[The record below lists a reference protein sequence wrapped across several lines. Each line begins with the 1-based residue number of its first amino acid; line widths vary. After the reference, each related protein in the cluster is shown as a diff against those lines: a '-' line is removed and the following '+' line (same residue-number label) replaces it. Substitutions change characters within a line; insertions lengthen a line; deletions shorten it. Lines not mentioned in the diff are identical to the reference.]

1 MLRKTSKKKESEKKE
16 RKTDRQTKIQ
26 NKILNDITTSCAS
39 KDDGDTDVP
48 FVFLLTNAENIAR

>member
-1 MLRKTSKKKESEKKE
+1 MKEKE
-16 RKTDRQTKIQ
+16 RQTKIQ

-48 FVFLLTNAENIAR
+48 FVFLLTNAENIVR